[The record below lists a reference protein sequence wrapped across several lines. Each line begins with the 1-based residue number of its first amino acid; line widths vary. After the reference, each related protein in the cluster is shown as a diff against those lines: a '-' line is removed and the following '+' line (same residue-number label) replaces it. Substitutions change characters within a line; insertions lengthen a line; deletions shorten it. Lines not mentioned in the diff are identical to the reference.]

1 MNKQH
6 IVANIVDY
14 IEEHLDEYLS
24 LDSISEALGYSKFYM
39 SRCFTDEAGIS
50 IYKYIQGRRLTLAA
64 HALIEQEKAIIEI
77 AYEAQY
83 NSPQAFTLA
92 FHQLYGCSPQTYR
105 RNGIFY
111 PKQERLLPKS
121 LSFFASYKNDLL
133 GGRMSA

>member
-14 IEEHLDEYLS
+14 IEEHLDEDLS
-24 LDSISEALGYSKFYM
+24 LDSISDALGYSKFYM
-39 SRCFTDEAGIS
+39 SRCFSDEAGLS
-50 IYKYIQGRRLTLAA
+50 IYKYIQGRRITLAA
-64 HALIEQEKAIIEI
+64 QALIEQEKTILDI

-111 PKQERLLPKS
+111 PLQERLLSKS
-121 LSFFASYKNDLL
+121 LSFFASPKNDLL
-133 GGRMSA
+133 GGQMAA